1 MPSREGEDH
10 LSRNNSYSTVFKGE
24 QALVQLMYVN
34 HEPPVNHVA
43 WAAAGVGPPLLASE
57 RVHAVAA
64 EHVRIRLRIGEVRYA
79 TNVHMVRC
87 CDVPSPGAT
96 RGVASA

>member
-1 MPSREGEDH
+1 VLSREGEDH
-10 LSRNNSYSTVFKGE
+10 LSRYNSYSAVFNGE

-34 HEPPVNHVA
+34 QEPPVNHAA

-57 RVHAVAA
+57 RVHAVSA
-64 EHVRIRLRIGEVRYA
+64 EYVRIRLRIGEVKYA

-87 CDVPSPGAT
+87 CGVLTPGAT
-96 RGVASA
+96 NDVSNT